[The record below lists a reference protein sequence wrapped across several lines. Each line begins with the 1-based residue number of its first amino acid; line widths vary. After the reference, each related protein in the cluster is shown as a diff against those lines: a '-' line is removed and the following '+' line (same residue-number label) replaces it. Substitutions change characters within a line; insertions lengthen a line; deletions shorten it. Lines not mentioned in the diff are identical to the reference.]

1 MKCDKLEFS
10 KEVQEQLKYY
20 VYRLVDPRN
29 GKTFYI
35 GKGSGNR
42 VFGHVHDALKGD
54 FSEEKAE
61 SDKIK
66 TIREISACGLKVIHI
81 IQRYGLDE
89 HEAFIAESVL
99 IDAYSL
105 ENLSNEIS
113 GQDSFEPT
121 NAEVLMKELA
131 LPEFGKDVP
140 PFMIIKVKDSTVAAN
155 NGDRY
160 AATRQSWKI
169 NPENAKGR
177 YVLSVTNGVVK
188 EVYEVDEW
196 IKSVDNPG
204 RYEFIGKPADEEVA
218 KRFKGERGQRVP
230 AEYVKQGSSNPV
242 QYGK

>member
-1 MKCDKLEFS
+1 MTMKCDKLEFS

-35 GKGSGNR
+35 GKGRGNR
-42 VFGHVHDALKGD
+42 VFDHVNDALKGD

-66 TIREISACGLKVIHI
+66 TIREIIACGLKVIHI

-140 PFMIIKVKDSTVAAN
+140 PFMIIKVKDSTVAAHD
-155 NGDRY
+155 GDRY

-188 EVYEVDEW
+188 EVYKVDEW
-196 IKSVDNPG
+196 TKSVDNPG
-204 RYEFIGKPADEEVA
+204 RYEFIGKPADEEIA
-218 KRFKGERGQRVP
+218 ECFKGKRVP

>member
-1 MKCDKLEFS
+1 MDFS

-35 GKGSGNR
+35 GKGKGNR
-42 VFGHVHDALKGD
+42 VFDHVNDALKGD
-54 FSEEKAE
+54 FSEGKAE
-61 SDKIK
+61 SEKIK

-113 GQDSFEPT
+113 GQDSFEPI
-121 NAEVLMKELA
+121 NAEVLMNDVA
-131 LPEFGKDVP
+131 IHEFGKDVP
-140 PFMIIKVKDSTVAAN
+140 PFMIIKVKGSTVAAH

-169 NPENAKGR
+169 SPENAKDR

-188 EVYEVDEW
+188 EVYEVDKW

-218 KRFKGERGQRVP
+218 KRFKDKRVP